1 MPVIKRYPNRKLYNT
16 ESKQYITLEE
26 ISELIRRGQN
36 VSVVDNATGED
47 LTALTLTQVI
57 FEQEKKQSGF
67 LPHSILTD
75 LIQAGGDRLST
86 LQQTLA
92 SSIGLWRH
100 VDDEI
105 KRRIQALV
113 KQGEIAEAEGQRLL
127 EKLLS
132 LGRHTPGEET
142 PSSSDE
148 LEKEIEKLLEAR
160 KVPSRNEIDDILQQL
175 ETLAG
180 KLDELNPSANGP
192 E

>member
-26 ISELIRRGQN
+26 IAELIRRGQN

-105 KRRIQALV
+105 KLRIQALI
-113 KQGEIAEAEGQRLL
+113 KQGEIAETEGQRLL

-132 LGRHTPGEET
+132 LGKLAPG
-142 PSSSDE
+142 SGSNE
-148 LEKEIEKLLEAR
+148 LEMEIEKLLEAR
-160 KVPSRNEIDDILQQL
+160 KVPSREEINDILQQL
-175 ETLAG
+175 ETLAV
-180 KLDELNPSANGP
+180 KLDELNPTANGP